1 MPDHAP
7 RSTTA
12 WIVVLLSLLS
22 SACAGTPPAA
32 QASHADPWERVNR
45 GTHRFNN
52 AVDRAVL
59 KPVATA
65 YRDHVPQPVRTGISN
80 VLDNLEQPRVIAN
93 QFLQGKL
100 FTGLQ
105 DTGRFLLNST
115 FGVAGIFDLA
125 TRAGVDKHDEDFGQT
140 LGVWGVPSGPYFVI
154 PLLGPSTARDAPG
167 RYVDAFNLTGELFG
181 NEIEFLEE
189 DAFVYSRIALS
200 AIDSRAELLTL
211 DRMREQ
217 VFDEYVFIRDAWLQ
231 RREYNVRDGDVPEEA
246 PLEEFPDEDMPQDE
260 EPATEQPTTEE
271 PAPADVTEPPP
282 PSPPGAISAAR
293 LP

>member
-12 WIVVLLSLLS
+12 WTAVLCSVLL

-32 QASHADPWERVNR
+32 QSNPADPWERVNR

-52 AVDRAVL
+52 AVDRAVF

-65 YRDHVPQPVRTGISN
+65 YRDYLPQVVRTGVSN
-80 VLDNLEQPRVIAN
+80 VLDNLEQPSVIVN

-115 FGVAGIFDLA
+115 FGVAGVFDPA
-125 TRAGVDKHDEDFGQT
+125 TRAGLDKNNEDFGQT
-140 LGVWGVPSGPYFVI
+140 LGRWGLSSGPYLVI
-154 PLLGPSTARDAPG
+154 PFLGPSTARDAPA
-167 RYVDAFNLTGELFG
+167 RYVDSFSQVDDLFG
-181 NEIEFLEE
+181 REIEFLEE
-189 DAFVYSRIALS
+189 DAFEYGRIALS
-200 AIDSRAELLTL
+200 AVDTRAELLTL
-211 DRMREQ
+211 DRMRERA
-217 VFDEYVFIRDAWLQ
+217 FDEYAFVRDAWLQ

-246 PLEEFPDEDMPQDE
+246 PLEEFPDEEMPAE
-260 EPATEQPTTEE
+260 EPVAEE
-271 PAPADVTEPPP
+271 SPAVETPAASPPP
-282 PSPPGAISAAR
+282 D
-293 LP
+293 